1 MTEQDTKVTE
11 SNTGVTDTENEGED
25 SQESTRKRRYSFESQ
40 FNVFRNAITLSQN
53 DEDLKQY
60 AADYGYKANRIDGL
74 NTLLNETSE
83 AYQKQLSAWAAQ
95 RSATLIFLQ
104 KRQKANDSLRHF
116 VDTARLAFKNDPITY
131 DALGLKGPR
140 HTSYG
145 KWTEQ
150 NLYFY
155 TKILSMPDALAQIAN
170 HQVTQEQLEAGET
183 ELKETIAVKAEQ
195 ENAKAEA
202 QRATGVKSKAW
213 RKLKRAMR
221 KYFNVMREALED
233 DPQMKEKLGIVTPA
247 EE

>member
-1 MTEQDTKVTE
+1 MTEQETKVTE
-11 SNTGVTDTENEGED
+11 SNTGVTDTKNEGAD

-40 FNVFRNAITLSQN
+40 LNVFRNAITLSQT

-60 AADYGYKANRIDGL
+60 AAAYGYNAERIDGL
-74 NTLLNETSE
+74 NTLFIETEE
-83 AYQKQLSAWAAQ
+83 AYQEQLSAWAAQ
-95 RSATLIFLQ
+95 RSATLVFWQ
-104 KRQKANDSLRHF
+104 KRRKANESVRHF
-116 VDTARLAFKNDPITY
+116 VDTARLTFKNDPITY
-131 DALGLKGPR
+131 DALGLRGIR

-155 TKILSMPDALAQIAN
+155 KKILSMLDALAKMGS
-170 HQVTQEQLEAGET
+170 HQVTQEQLEAGEK
-183 ELKETIAVKAEQ
+183 ELKETIAAKAVQ

-221 KYFNVMREALED
+221 KYLNVMREALAD